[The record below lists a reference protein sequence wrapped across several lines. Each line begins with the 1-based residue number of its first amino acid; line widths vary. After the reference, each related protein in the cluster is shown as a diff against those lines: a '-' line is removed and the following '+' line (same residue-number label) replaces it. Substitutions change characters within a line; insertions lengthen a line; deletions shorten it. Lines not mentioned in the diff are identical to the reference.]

1 MGTYVTPG
9 VYKEELFPE
18 PTATLQ
24 TGVPA
29 FLGYTHEVGA
39 DRQLINA
46 PQRLT
51 RWPQFESQFGAPRAD
66 GYLGAAVRGFFE
78 NGGRQCYVVPLD
90 DTRPAETALQAG
102 LAALAPLHTLDLVC
116 APDIMRPR
124 QPGSLPPDPGAVRTL
139 QTAVLH
145 HCDHT
150 GDRLAILD
158 TLPGGGVETVLE
170 QRRGLR
176 GYNGALYFPWLGTG
190 VSDEPDNLRF
200 VPPCGHV
207 AGVYARSDERVGVH
221 KAPANEVLE
230 GVLDLEINVSNA
242 QQGRLNP
249 EGVNALR
256 AFAGRGIRVW
266 GARTIN
272 PEAAW
277 IYVSVRRLFLTTGR
291 WIERNLANA
300 VFEPNDPN
308 LWARL
313 TRELAAYFNRLLQ
326 RGALKGA
333 APQDAFYVKCDAE
346 TNPPEV
352 RDAGQVITEI
362 GLAPA
367 VPGEFVVIRIIHGTS
382 GVTISGP

>member
-1 MGTYVTPG
+1 MEAYTTPG
-9 VYKEELFPE
+9 VYQEERFLAPA
-18 PTATLQ
+18 ATLQ

-29 FLGYTHEVGA
+29 FLGYTHAVGA
-39 DRQLINA
+39 NRERINV

-51 RWPQFESQFGAPRAD
+51 RWPQFAVQFGPPRAD
-66 GYLGAAVRGFFE
+66 GYLGDAVRGFFE

-90 DTRPAETALQAG
+90 DTQTVATALRAG
-102 LAALAPLHTLDLVC
+102 LEALAPLHTLDLVC
-116 APDIMRPR
+116 APDTMRPR
-124 QPGSLPPDPGAVRTL
+124 QPGNLPPDPADVRTL
-139 QTAVLH
+139 QAEVLR
-145 HCDHT
+145 HCDSL

-158 TLPGGGVETVLE
+158 PLPGSDIETVLE

-176 GYNGALYFPWLGTG
+176 GQNGALYFPWLGTEVRDG
-190 VSDEPDNLRF
+190 SAQLRF

-221 KAPANEVLE
+221 KAPANEVVE
-230 GVLDLEINVSNA
+230 GVLDLEINVSQA

-249 EGVNALR
+249 EGVNVLR
-256 AFAGRGIRVW
+256 AFPGRGIRVW

-272 PEAAW
+272 LETAW
-277 IYVSVRRLFLTTGR
+277 TYISVRRLFLTAGR

-300 VFEPNDPN
+300 VFEPNDPD

-313 TRELAAYFNRLLQ
+313 RRDLTAYFNRLLQ
-326 RGALKGA
+326 EGALGSA

-362 GLAPA
+362 GLAPI
-367 VPGEFVVIRIIHGTS
+367 VPGEFIVIRLIHGAS
-382 GVTISGP
+382 GVTLRGP